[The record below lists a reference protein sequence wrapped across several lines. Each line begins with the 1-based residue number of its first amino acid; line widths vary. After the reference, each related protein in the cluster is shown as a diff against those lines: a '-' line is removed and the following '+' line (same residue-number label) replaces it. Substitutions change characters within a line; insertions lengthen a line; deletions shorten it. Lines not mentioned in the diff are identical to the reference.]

1 MSILINNK
9 HNFALPV
16 GRRVAEPEM
25 YVFVCKVS
33 TP

>member
-1 MSILINNK
+1 MSILINNM

-16 GRRVAEPEM
+16 GSHVADLEM
-25 YVFVCKVS
+25 YLFMCKVS